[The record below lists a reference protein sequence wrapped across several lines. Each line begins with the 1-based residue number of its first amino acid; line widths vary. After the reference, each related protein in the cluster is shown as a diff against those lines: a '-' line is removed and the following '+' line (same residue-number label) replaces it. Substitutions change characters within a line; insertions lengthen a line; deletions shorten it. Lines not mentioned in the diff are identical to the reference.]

1 MINTDFNTKD
11 FFTRLYTK
19 AIDEED
25 LISNAAQ
32 VAFYFAFALFP
43 LLLFLVSL
51 FGLVLESA
59 NDLRAEMFFYLKQ
72 VMPYSAFDLVKNTIE
87 EVSANSSSGK
97 LTLGIL
103 AALWAASAGIDS
115 IRLVLNGVY
124 NLTETRAWWKTKL
137 YSLLMTLGLGVLV
150 MVALGIVFYGSKF
163 LMLILNTLNLPIESP
178 LILGILQWV
187 IVAAVLITIF
197 ALLYNYL
204 PNHKSY
210 RWVWVSPGAVTAIF
224 LWLLVS
230 YGFKMYLGY
239 FDSYDKT
246 YGSLGAMIILM
257 LWLYLT
263 ALVILIGGA
272 INAVLQEFSDPAAAV
287 AGAEKAAAKAM
298 VEDPEAANTSQ
309 TKIASDK
316 KAEVLA
322 TLNTEVGDTELQTE
336 KADNKTTSAVSA
348 DKLKLPV
355 EKSKLKLFA
364 GLLIGFVSS
373 LRKK

>member
-1 MINTDFNTKD
+1 MDTPEFSLKD
-11 FFTRLYTK
+11 FFLRLYTK
-19 AIDEED
+19 GVDEED
-25 LISNAAQ
+25 VISNAAQ

-43 LLLFLVSL
+43 LILFLVSL

-72 VMPYSAFDLVKNTIE
+72 VMPYSAFDLVKGTIE
-87 EVSANSSSGK
+87 EVTDASSGGK
-97 LTLGIL
+97 LTLGVL
-103 AALWAASAGIDS
+103 TALWAASAGIDS

-137 YSLLMTLGLGVLV
+137 ISLSMTLGLGVLV
-150 MVALGIVFYGSKF
+150 TLALSGFFYGSK
-163 LMLILNTLNLPIESP
+163 LLTTLLNYLNLPVESP
-178 LILGILQWV
+178 LIVSVVQYI

-204 PNHKSY
+204 PNHKEFK
-210 RWVWVSPGAVTAIF
+210 WVWVSPGAIAAIV

-230 YGFKMYLGY
+230 YGFKFYLGY
-239 FDSYDKT
+239 FDSYSKT

-263 ALVILIGGA
+263 ALVVLVGGA
-272 INAVLQEFSDPAAAV
+272 VNAVLQEFSDPATAQ
-287 AGAEKAAAKAM
+287 AGAHKAAAWEMIAHPDRDAEAHAKAAAEKKSQM
-298 VEDPEAANTSQ
+298 MAALHHDDEDEPDDDEEN
-309 TKIASDK
+309 ASGEPIRK
-316 KAEVLA
+316 RK
-322 TLNTEVGDTELQTE
+322 
-336 KADNKTTSAVSA
+336 
-348 DKLKLPV
+348 PPI